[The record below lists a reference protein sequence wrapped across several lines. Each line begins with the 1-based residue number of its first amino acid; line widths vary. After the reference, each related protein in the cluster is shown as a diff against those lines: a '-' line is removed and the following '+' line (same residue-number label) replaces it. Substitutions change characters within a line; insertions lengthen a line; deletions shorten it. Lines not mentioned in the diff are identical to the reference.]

1 MKYKVVEDIDMK
13 TEEFETEEE
22 SMECSFEKE
31 LMREIGRYKLL
42 TAEEEVDIAS
52 AIHKGDKAAREK

>member
-1 MKYKVVEDIDMK
+1 MK